1 MVRKIM
7 ITKASGELQEFSQ
20 EKLRRSLERSG
31 AESML
36 ADEIVEHISGQV
48 YDSLST
54 KVIRARAL
62 AMLKTH
68 RKSYAARYNLKRAIA
83 ALGPSGFPFE
93 QYVAR
98 LFDAMGYTTSVG
110 VILRGK
116 CISHEVD
123 VILAKGDIRGLVE
136 CKFHALPGMKCDV
149 KIPLYIHSRFQDI
162 EASEDQGKPQER
174 EGWVVTNTRF
184 TDAASAYGSC
194 VGLKMLGWNTG
205 PLGESMER
213 LVDTRGLHPVTC
225 LTSITAERKR
235 QLLADGVVLC
245 QDLLK
250 KADAIDAKAIAEA
263 EELCKHAVYAGTH

>member
-1 MVRKIM
+1 MAEKTLIK
-7 ITKASGELQEFSQ
+7 KASGEMQEFSV
-20 EKLRRSLERSG
+20 EKLQRSLERAG
-31 AESML
+31 AEATL
-36 ADEIVEHISGQV
+36 AEEIAEYISRQV
-48 YDSLST
+48 YDGLST
-54 KVIRARAL
+54 KVIHARAL
-62 AMLKTH
+62 AMLKTR

-93 QYVAR
+93 RYVAR

-110 VILRGK
+110 VVLRGK

-123 VILAKGDIRGLVE
+123 VVLSKDNIRGLTE

-162 EASEDQGKPQER
+162 ESFEDHGKHQER

-184 TDAASAYGSC
+184 TDDASAYGSC
-194 VGLKMLGWNTG
+194 VGLKLLGWNTG
-205 PLGESMER
+205 PLGESLER

-250 KADAIDAKAIAEA
+250 RADIVDAKAIAEA
-263 EELCKHAVYAGTH
+263 EELCKHAAYAGTH